1 MYGGNGRTLTDEV
14 LTGVWNS
21 NDYKIQITFLYNR
34 TGVNRVR
41 RISAIVAK
49 DLPDGRRIRVD
60 KK

>member
-41 RISAIVAK
+41 RISAIEAK
-49 DLPDGRRIRVD
+49 DLPDGRRICVD

>member
-21 NDYKIQITFLYNR
+21 NDYKIQMTFLYNR

-41 RISAIVAK
+41 RISAIEAE
-49 DLPDGRRIRVD
+49 DLPDGRRI
-60 KK
+60 

>member
-41 RISAIVAK
+41 EDICNRSKGFA
-49 DLPDGRRIRVD
+49 
-60 KK
+60 